1 MQPSAL
7 STTRITARDDPAR
20 PGTGITTPLEHLMV
34 LTKAELIGAL
44 QHETHVLLHLASKI
58 DRTQLDY
65 RPTAR
70 QRSTMELL
78 RYLSLMGPLLT
89 SACVTGT
96 FDMAAWGAADESA
109 KARDL
114 DGTMAE
120 IATHSASYAALL
132 ADVSDDDLRATISL
146 FGNSGT
152 RGAKLVSMVLSGCA
166 AYRTQLFCYL
176 KSCGREDLGSSNLW
190 SGMDAPTPA

>member
-1 MQPSAL
+1 
-7 STTRITARDDPAR
+7 
-20 PGTGITTPLEHLMV
+20 MV

-44 QHETHVLLHLASKI
+44 QHETNILLHLAGKV

-70 QRSTMELL
+70 QRSTIELL
-78 RYLSLMGPLLT
+78 RYLSLMGPQLT

-96 FDMAAWGAADESA
+96 FDTAAYGAANEAA

-114 DGTMAE
+114 DDTMAV
-120 IATHSASYAALL
+120 IATHSATYAALL

-152 RGAKLVSMVLSGCA
+152 RGAKIVSMVLSGCA
-166 AYRTQLFCYL
+166 AYRMQLFCYL
-176 KSCGREDLGSSNLW
+176 KSCGREELGTSNLW